1 MVGDTLNDKYLIGK
15 VIGQGGFGIT
25 YIGLDKILYR
35 KVAIKEYFPQNIAY
49 RFTQTS
55 STMTLAKSKVSENY
69 TVGKEKFIE
78 EARSMSKLSGYPG
91 TPEIHDYFELNNT
104 AYIVMEYL
112 SGDSL
117 DQYLLKHA
125 PLTFEDSVRILNPVF
140 NIIEKLHSMN
150 KLHRDI
156 SPDNMRFNRDGK
168 LCLLDFGASREFK
181 QQQDQTMSIMIK
193 QGYTSPEQYTGEGKQ
208 GPHSDIYSLGAI
220 LYQMVTG
227 LRPKDALQ
235 RLITDKL
242 EDPQDLNPELKNEES
257 NLILK
262 MLSVDS
268 ANRIKDIN
276 DLRQEIQRATGITEY
291 VEEKKEKEE
300 FKNILFAE
308 KSEEKKII
316 VDENKTNYNIE
327 KNRGLDKKK
336 IGIIG
341 LASLIVL
348 AIIISVFSKKDSDTG
363 KSNVAVN
370 KTSESEKIKI
380 FSGKDEK
387 DSQKENIDI
396 EILKRI
402 EELENSKETKGVTGK
417 YEGKAIGFKGDVVA
431 KVEMEAGKIKDI
443 KVEAKDETPTIG
455 GQAVKDMAK
464 EMVEGQSVNVDIVAG
479 ATISSKALLDAVN
492 SALKE
497 AKVDPASL
505 ENKEVKKDKVE
516 LNQEANVVVVGAC
529 GEGLTSAIVA
539 AQAGKSVIVVEKTP
553 GMGGNTNRATGGMN
567 AAETH
572 YQKEQGITDSAKVFA
587 EDTMKGAI
595 IKIIQSL

>member
-1 MVGDTLNDKYLIGK
+1 M
-15 VIGQGGFGIT
+15 
-25 YIGLDKILYR
+25 
-35 KVAIKEYFPQNIAY
+35 
-49 RFTQTS
+49 
-55 STMTLAKSKVSENY
+55 
-69 TVGKEKFIE
+69 
-78 EARSMSKLSGYPG
+78 
-91 TPEIHDYFELNNT
+91 
-104 AYIVMEYL
+104 
-112 SGDSL
+112 
-117 DQYLLKHA
+117 
-125 PLTFEDSVRILNPVF
+125 
-140 NIIEKLHSMN
+140 
-150 KLHRDI
+150 
-156 SPDNMRFNRDGK
+156 
-168 LCLLDFGASREFK
+168 
-181 QQQDQTMSIMIK
+181 
-193 QGYTSPEQYTGEGKQ
+193 
-208 GPHSDIYSLGAI
+208 
-220 LYQMVTG
+220 
-227 LRPKDALQ
+227 
-235 RLITDKL
+235 
-242 EDPQDLNPELKNEES
+242 
-257 NLILK
+257 
-262 MLSVDS
+262 
-268 ANRIKDIN
+268 
-276 DLRQEIQRATGITEY
+276 
-291 VEEKKEKEE
+291 
-300 FKNILFAE
+300 
-308 KSEEKKII
+308 
-316 VDENKTNYNIE
+316 
-327 KNRGLDKKK
+327 KK

-402 EELENSKETKGVTGK
+402 EEIENSKETKGVTGK

-464 EMVEGQSVNVDIVAG
+464 EMVEGQTVNVDIVAG

-497 AKVDPASL
+497 TKVDPASL

-516 LNQEANVVVVGAC
+516 LNQEADVVVVGTC
-529 GEGLTSAIVA
+529 GAGLTSAIVA

>member
-125 PLTFEDSVRILNPVF
+125 PLTFEESVRILNPVF
-140 NIIEKLHSMN
+140 NIIEKLHPMN

-156 SPDNMRFNRDGK
+156 SPDNMRINRDGK

-327 KNRGLDKKK
+327 KNRYNR
-336 IGIIG
+336 
-341 LASLIVL
+341 SC
-348 AIIISVFSKKDSDTG
+348 FSNCL
-363 KSNVAVN
+363 SNN
-370 KTSESEKIKI
+370 
-380 FSGKDEK
+380 
-387 DSQKENIDI
+387 N
-396 EILKRI
+396 
-402 EELENSKETKGVTGK
+402 
-417 YEGKAIGFKGDVVA
+417 
-431 KVEMEAGKIKDI
+431 
-443 KVEAKDETPTIG
+443 
-455 GQAVKDMAK
+455 
-464 EMVEGQSVNVDIVAG
+464 
-479 ATISSKALLDAVN
+479 
-492 SALKE
+492 
-497 AKVDPASL
+497 
-505 ENKEVKKDKVE
+505 
-516 LNQEANVVVVGAC
+516 
-529 GEGLTSAIVA
+529 
-539 AQAGKSVIVVEKTP
+539 
-553 GMGGNTNRATGGMN
+553 
-567 AAETH
+567 
-572 YQKEQGITDSAKVFA
+572 
-587 EDTMKGAI
+587 
-595 IKIIQSL
+595 